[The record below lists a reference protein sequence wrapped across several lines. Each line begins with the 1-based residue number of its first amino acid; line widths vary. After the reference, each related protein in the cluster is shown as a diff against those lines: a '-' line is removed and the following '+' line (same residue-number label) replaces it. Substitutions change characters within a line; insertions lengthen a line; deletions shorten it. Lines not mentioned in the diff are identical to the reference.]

1 MPQHWRPVGDPL
13 GIAPGTFLIVGAEH
27 KRAPDLLREQL
38 QGDDADAL
46 RLLLRCREKGLKQA
60 MVLATCDR
68 CEIWAVVDDET
79 RAASDITALI
89 AEAAGGEVADVAPKL
104 HYLAD
109 RAALRYGFSVA
120 ASLESQVVGE
130 PQVLG
135 QVKEAYQFAARAG
148 TMGTELERVLQAAFA
163 AAKRVRSETDIAAQS
178 VSMAACVVK
187 IARQVHGSL
196 DTLSALLL
204 GVGDLG
210 QLALEHLREAGLQR
224 WAVIHGEPAR
234 AREIAQHIQGH
245 VGAFAELPQAL
256 VDADVVVT
264 ALDAARYVVEAPAV
278 ATALRKRRHRPILLV
293 DLAIPGDVDP
303 KVDAVDDAFR
313 YAFDDLER
321 LARAGRKERSAA
333 VQAATAII
341 DAELD
346 RFEKARQVRDI
357 SASLTG
363 LREYFEGERQALLSE
378 NPRLDA
384 EELSR
389 RLVNRLLHRPL
400 NALRDNAN
408 DPELERAARRLFG
421 LDRNKE

>member
-1 MPQHWRPVGDPL
+1 
-13 GIAPGTFLIVGAEH
+13 VGAEH
-27 KRAPDLLREQL
+27 KRAPGLLREQL

-46 RLLLRCREKGLKQA
+46 RLLLRCREKGLDQA

-68 CEIWAVVDDET
+68 CEIWAVVPDEI

-89 AEAAGGEVADVAPKL
+89 AEAAGGDIAAVAPQL

-120 ASLESQVVGE
+120 ASLESQVIGE

-148 TMGTELERVLQAAFA
+148 TMGTDLERVLQAALA

-187 IARQVHGSL
+187 IARQVHGNL
-196 DTLSALLL
+196 DALSGLLL
-204 GVGDLG
+204 GDGDLG
-210 QLALEHLREAGLQR
+210 LLALEHLREAGLQR
-224 WAVIHGEPAR
+224 WRVVHGEPAR
-234 AREIAQHIQGH
+234 ASEVALRIQGH
-245 VGAFAELPQAL
+245 VGTPADLPEAL

-264 ALDAARYVVEAPAV
+264 SLDAASYVVEAPTV
-278 ATALRKRRHRPILLV
+278 AAALRKRRRRPILLV

-321 LARAGRKERSAA
+321 LAHAGRQERSAA
-333 VQAATAII
+333 VQAANAII

-357 SASLTG
+357 SESLVG
-363 LREYFEGERQALLSE
+363 LRDHFEAERLTLLSE
-378 NPRLDA
+378 NPRLDVD
-384 EELSR
+384 EFSR
-389 RLVNRLLHRPL
+389 RLVNRLLHRPF